1 MPKFGST
8 RVRKIA
14 DMTLDDLAD
23 QVRDRVLV
31 SEAIGAEH
39 IQRTAFSQLQAKSTV
54 SVSSIR
60 DGSIV
65 ESKLSAHVRQKINSA
80 KQLAE
85 QAVNAAAFRFHQE
98 ITDLEGAF
106 AARLERAVSLASN
119 AIQPGVRAFLHS
131 LKTGTIE
138 FGTTTINADV
148 AISSTSSTFYTVV
161 TSGGNVTVDLP
172 NAGLCKGL
180 MLGFYK
186 SVAANDMILDG
197 AASQTINGS
206 TTKTF
211 GSQHD
216 AVIIISNGSNWFI
229 ISS

>member
-23 QVRDRVLV
+23 QIRDRVLV

-211 GSQHD
+211 SSQHD

>member
-1 MPKFGST
+1 
-8 RVRKIA
+8 
-14 DMTLDDLAD
+14 MTLDDLAD
-23 QVRDRVLV
+23 QIRDRVLV

-211 GSQHD
+211 SSQHD

>member
-23 QVRDRVLV
+23 QIRDRVLV

-197 AASQTINGS
+197 LIES
-206 TTKTF
+206 
-211 GSQHD
+211 D
-216 AVIIISNGSNWFI
+216 
-229 ISS
+229 

>member
-23 QVRDRVLV
+23 QIRDRVLV

-54 SVSSIR
+54 SVSSIS

-211 GSQHD
+211 SSQHD